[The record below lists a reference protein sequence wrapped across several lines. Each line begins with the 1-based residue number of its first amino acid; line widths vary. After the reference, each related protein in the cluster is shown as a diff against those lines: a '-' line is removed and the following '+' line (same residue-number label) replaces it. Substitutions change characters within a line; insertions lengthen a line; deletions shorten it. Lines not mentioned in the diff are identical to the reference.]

1 MLYTISKY
9 RYHIYLHVI
18 VFIWGFT
25 GILGKLISLESIPLV
40 WYRMLIAFAGLAFF
54 AWFTSKKVNVSHKMR
69 LLSVGFLIAL
79 HWILFFAAIKVSNVS
94 VALVC
99 MSSTPFFTAFLQPL
113 FLRTRVVTYEVIL
126 GIFAIL
132 GLYLIFEF
140 EIQFM
145 WGIIFAVCS
154 AFLAAIFTII
164 NSQWIKQ
171 YSALSISLYEMLGGF
186 LGITIAII
194 GMLCFGSIENV
205 PLPNANDTV
214 YLLILG
220 FICTSLAFLVS
231 IEIMK
236 EISPYTVT
244 ISVNMEPIYAILLA
258 VAIFGETETM
268 TPGFYLGAF
277 IIFATVFANIAIK
290 YYINLRKRLEIT

>member
-1 MLYTISKY
+1 MLHIINKY
-9 RYHIYLHVI
+9 RYHLYLHVI

-25 GILGKLISLESIPLV
+25 GILGKLISLKSIPLV
-40 WYRMLIAFAGLAFF
+40 WYRMLIASAGLAFF
-54 AWFTSKKVNVSHKMR
+54 AWFTNKKINIPNKMR
-69 LLSVGFLIAL
+69 ILGVGFLIAL

-113 FLRTRVVTYEVIL
+113 LLRTRLVAYEVIL
-126 GIFAIL
+126 SLFAIF

-145 WGIIFAVCS
+145 WGIIFAICS
-154 AFLAAIFTII
+154 AFLAAVFTII
-164 NSQWIKQ
+164 NSRWIKK
-171 YSALSISLYEMLGGF
+171 YAALSISLYEMLGGF
-186 LGITIAII
+186 LGITITMFA
-194 GMLCFGSIENV
+194 MLYYGSLESI
-205 PLPNANDTV
+205 PLPNVNDTV
-214 YLLILG
+214 YLLVLG
-220 FICTSLAFLVS
+220 LICTSLAFLVS

-258 VAIFGETETM
+258 VAIFGESETM
-268 TPGFYLGAF
+268 TPGFYLGAS

-290 YYINLRKRLEIT
+290 YYTNLKKRSEIT

>member
-1 MLYTISKY
+1 MLHIISKY
-9 RYHIYLHVI
+9 RYHIYLHLI

-25 GILGKLISLESIPLV
+25 GILGKLISLKSIPLV
-40 WYRMLIAFAGLAFF
+40 WYRMLIAFLGLAFF
-54 AWFTSKKVNVSHKMR
+54 AWFTSKKINIPHKMR
-69 LLSVGFLIAL
+69 ILGVGFLIAL

-113 FLRTRVVTYEVIL
+113 FLRTRIVVYEVIL

-164 NSQWIKQ
+164 NSRWVKQ
-171 YSALSISLYEMLGGF
+171 HSALSISLYEMLGGF
-186 LGITIAII
+186 LGITITILV
-194 GMLCFGSIENV
+194 MLYTGSIENI
-205 PLPNANDTV
+205 PLPNTSDTI

-220 FICTSLAFLVS
+220 LICTSLAFLVS

-290 YYINLRKRLEIT
+290 YYTNLKKR

>member
-1 MLYTISKY
+1 MLHIISKY
-9 RYHIYLHVI
+9 RYHIYLHLI

-25 GILGKLISLESIPLV
+25 GILGKLISLKSIPLV
-40 WYRMLIAFAGLAFF
+40 WYRMLIAFVGLAFF
-54 AWFTSKKVNVSHKMR
+54 AWFTNKKINIPHKMR
-69 LLSVGFLIAL
+69 ILGVGFLIAM

-113 FLRTRVVTYEVIL
+113 FLKTRIVVYEVIL

-164 NSQWIKQ
+164 NSRWIKK

-186 LGITIAII
+186 LGITITILV
-194 GMLCFGSIENV
+194 MLYTGSIENI
-205 PLPNANDTV
+205 PLPNTSDTI

-220 FICTSLAFLVS
+220 LICTSLAFLVS

-290 YYINLRKRLEIT
+290 YYSNLKKR